1 MSQIELR
8 FDRPA
13 ATGTRGAGKA
23 AFLFL
28 ALFSLPFL
36 GVGVFTAYGTLTGE
50 MAFEG
55 AHGRAMMALF
65 SLVFTGMG
73 AGMLALALHRR
84 KVAARRAEVKARYP
98 GRPWMWRPDW
108 ASGRLRANPSLAV
121 RVAWG
126 VALFWNALSTPVLF
140 AVPDE
145 FRGGNHLILIGLLFP
160 AVAFGML
167 VWAVRATIRW
177 RKFGDSVLEMS
188 RVPAVPGGRLE
199 GVVRT
204 GLPRQDTEE
213 VRLTLACVNRVTTG
227 SGKNRSTHDTILW
240 QEEATVP
247 RGSLGLGPRGV
258 EVPVSIGIAPDQPG
272 WRDAN
277 ASNRILWTVR
287 AEASVPGVD
296 YDARFE
302 VPVFDTGEAHRQAPA
317 QRKPAPSPA
326 PVAPPELS
334 RGIAA
339 RINEEGL
346 REFRFGPARN
356 PGAAAGTSAFLALWL
371 GAIVLQVELEAPI
384 LFPVVF
390 GIFGVLIGLAAVD
403 MWLSASKVII
413 HAAEI
418 ESRATILGIGRTRFL
433 ATDEIAC
440 VRPKVG
446 MQMRYGTRGIPYWD
460 LAVRSKEGAEKIL
473 ARSIRSKREAEW
485 LAGEIERVAGI
496 RPSAVQ

>member
-13 ATGTRGAGKA
+13 APGPRGTGKA
-23 AFLFL
+23 TFLFL

-36 GVGVFTAYGTLTGE
+36 GVGLFTAYGTLAGE

-65 SLVFTGMG
+65 SLVFTGVG
-73 AGMLALALHRR
+73 AGVLALAVHGR
-84 KVAARRAEVKARYP
+84 KVAARRAEVQARHP
-98 GRPWMWRPDW
+98 GRPWMWRADW
-108 ASGRLRANPSLAV
+108 ASGRLRANATLAV

-126 VALFWNALSTPVLF
+126 VALFWNALSAPVLF

-145 FRGGNHLILIGLLFP
+145 LRGGNHLILIGLLFP
-160 AVAFGML
+160 AVGIGML

-177 RKFGDSVLEMS
+177 RKFGDSFLEMS
-188 RVPAVPGGRLE
+188 RLPAVPGGRLE
-199 GVVRT
+199 GVVQT

-240 QEEATVP
+240 QEETTVP
-247 RGSLGLGPRGV
+247 RGSLGVGPRGV

-272 WRDAN
+272 WTDAN
-277 ASNRILWTVR
+277 PANRILWTLGV
-287 AEASVPGVD
+287 EASVPGVD

-302 VPVFDTGEAHRQAPA
+302 VPVFETGEARRQ
-317 QRKPAPSPA
+317 QSVRWTPAPQPTTA
-326 PVAPPELS
+326 APPELS
-334 RGIAA
+334 RGVAI
-339 RINEEGL
+339 RSNEEGL
-346 REFRFGPARN
+346 REFHFGPARN

-371 GAIVLQVELEAPI
+371 GAIVLQVKLGAPVM
-384 LFPVVF
+384 FPIVF
-390 GIFGVLIGLAAVD
+390 GVFAVLIGLAAAD
-403 MWLSASKVII
+403 MWLSVARVII
-413 HAAEI
+413 HPAEI
-418 ESRATILGIGRTRFL
+418 ESRVTILGIGHTRFL

-473 ARSIRSKREAEW
+473 ARSIRDKREAEW
-485 LAGEIERVAGI
+485 LAGEIERAAGI
-496 RPSAVQ
+496 RP